1 PRRSI
6 SRISWGSAGPGAVL
20 TAASAAHRR
29 YRSWL
34 MSALRTPGL
43 TVSLNERVTVTGA
56 RPGLTLA
63 TTKRGPIRNS
73 GCGREARNTW
83 PWPAV
88 GAAAQR
94 NAAIAT
100 HDLIMPH
107 SSAKVRLRRAGEVE
121 IDAQ

>member
-1 PRRSI
+1 
-6 SRISWGSAGPGAVL
+6 
-20 TAASAAHRR
+20 
-29 YRSWL
+29 
-34 MSALRTPGL
+34 
-43 TVSLNERVTVTGA
+43 
-56 RPGLTLA
+56 
-63 TTKRGPIRNS
+63 
-73 GCGREARNTW
+73 
-83 PWPAV
+83 V